1 MGKLPTSLLSIVFQL
16 YLISSVFADDQ
27 VRKIQEELRKRHLF
41 YGDIT
46 GETSPALTKAITRYQ
61 EKKGFARSGLI
72 DSETLASLGLAD
84 HPSQT
89 RTPFV
94 VQNNGEIRGPNG
106 EPLPSWLPLNWAT
119 DERPTQFD
127 TAMIDQDHVSPGF
140 AGATMERA
148 RENGTAVT
156 GRTHGRVRRIKP
168 RQETNPI
175 ILAFHSVD
183 HAVKFLFG
191 DNDATKKGKVAAKS
205 SRSSRRTKLAS
216 AR

>member
-1 MGKLPTSLLSIVFQL
+1 MGKFLTALLSIVFQL
-16 YLISSVFADDQ
+16 YLIGSVFADDQ

-46 GETSPALTKAITRYQ
+46 GEISPALTKAITRYQ

-72 DSETLASLGLAD
+72 DSETLASLGIAD

-106 EPLPSWLPLNWAT
+106 EPLPSWLPLHWAT

-127 TAMIDQDHVSPGF
+127 TAMMDQDHVTLGF
-140 AGATMERA
+140 AGAAVERA
-148 RENGTAVT
+148 RENGIAANA
-156 GRTHGRVRRIKP
+156 RTHGRVRRVKP
-168 RQETNPI
+168 PQETNPI

-191 DNDATKKGKVAAKS
+191 DNDAGNKRKVAAKS
-205 SRSSRRTKLAS
+205 SRPSRRTKVAS
-216 AR
+216 AH